1 MRPIALYSIPLASI
15 GLLVSLPLHASDQ
28 MYAPALRPSSGPMQ
42 VLALKPLIN
51 QLLPSGC
58 VHRGDTV
65 TIQGINFGT
74 RSSQTVTLNG
84 NGILLDLAVSSWSN
98 NSISAVV
105 PDSPGIRDGQSFT
118 LGIQQAGHGGWL
130 SNIDKSIAIC
140 SANPI
145 AAARFHVKTKPAS
158 NSGDAVVSGD
168 DTDNS
173 ASNTSDTYD
182 NSSAPIGP
190 APPVGGGSLLQSQ
203 FPPPPQDLPPPPP
216 KEDKT
221 MEPGEV
227 VVVSSN
233 MNEAQA
239 LATQAQALG
248 FGVKRRSVLKGLGFV
263 VTVLRAPRDSTAG
276 NVLASLRGAMPN
288 AWADVNHRYELQGS
302 ETSQYGRRLLGWN
315 DATHCG
321 GGLRIGLLD
330 STVDKNLPALRGRAI
345 TEQSF
350 LAAGIAPAPPDHGT
364 AIASLLVANSS
375 ASGLAGLVPDAHLYI
390 ANIFRDRGNK
400 GIDTTA
406 EWVVLALDWLA
417 TQRVILINMSLGGPR
432 NLLVEAA
439 VQRLQERGIAV
450 VAAAGNGGEKG
461 PPVYPAAQPG
471 VIAVTAVDAKLN
483 IYKNAT
489 RGDYI
494 AFSAPGVDIWT
505 AAPGKDG
512 VYVSGTSYATP
523 FVTAA
528 LAGAHLANPKAT
540 WPALERQL
548 QHTARDLGASGKDP
562 EFGWGLV
569 QAVGCR
575 PSSGKGH

>member
-1 MRPIALYSIPLASI
+1 MRRMTLYSIPFATVA
-15 GLLVSLPLHASDQ
+15 LLVALPLHAADQ
-28 MYAPALRPSSGPMQ
+28 MYAPAFRPSSGPTQM
-42 VLALKPLIN
+42 LALKPMIS
-51 QLLPSGC
+51 QFLPSGC
-58 VHRGDTV
+58 VRRGDSV

-84 NGILLDLAVSSWSN
+84 NGVLLDLAVSSWSN
-98 NSISAVV
+98 NSIIAIV
-105 PDSPGIRDGQSFT
+105 PESPGILDGQSYA

-140 SANPI
+140 SANP
-145 AAARFHVKTKPAS
+145 AAEVRFHVKTQTDS
-158 NSGDAVVSGD
+158 SSGAAAVSGD
-168 DTDNS
+168 DQN
-173 ASNTSDTYD
+173 SNTV
-182 NSSAPIGP
+182 NAPTGH

-203 FPPPPQDLPPPPP
+203 FPPPPQNLPPPSP

-227 VVVSSN
+227 VVVSGN

-239 LATQAQALG
+239 FATQAQALG
-248 FGVKRRSVLKGLGFV
+248 FGIKRRTVLKGLGFV
-263 VTVLRAPRDSTAG
+263 TTVLRAPRDSTAG
-276 NVLASLRGAMPN
+276 NALASLRGAMPN
-288 AWADVNHRYELQGS
+288 TWADVNHRYELQGA
-302 ETSQYGRRLLGWN
+302 ETNQYGRRLLGWS
-315 DATHCG
+315 DAVHCG
-321 GGLRIGLLD
+321 AGLRIGLLD
-330 STVDKNLPALRGRAI
+330 STVDKNHPALRGRAI

-364 AIASLLVANSS
+364 AIASLLVANST

-390 ANIFRDRGNK
+390 ATIFRDRGNK
-400 GIDTTA
+400 EIDTTA

-439 VQRLQERGIAV
+439 VQRLQERGIEV

-461 PPVYPAAQPG
+461 PSVYPAAQAG

-489 RGDYI
+489 HGDYV
-494 AFSAPGVDIWT
+494 AFSAPGVDIWA

-512 VYVSGTSYATP
+512 VYVSGTSYAVP
-523 FVTAA
+523 YVTAA
-528 LAGAHLANPKAT
+528 LAGAHLANPQAT

-548 QHTARDLGASGKDP
+548 QQTVRDLGASGKDP

-569 QAVGCR
+569 QSAGCR
-575 PSSGKGH
+575 PSSGKSY